1 MRTRDASVATM
12 IVWVFLVAGLAV
24 LARSVNL
31 EVVFVLFLLS
41 LLAVTELTDT
51 VYARPR
57 HLLAMRIVI
66 AVGVVLFGVLI
77 AHKVMVILSS

>member
-1 MRTRDASVATM
+1 M

-41 LLAVTELTDT
+41 LLALTELTDT
-51 VYARPR
+51 VYACPR

-66 AVGVVLFGVLI
+66 AAGVVLFGVLI